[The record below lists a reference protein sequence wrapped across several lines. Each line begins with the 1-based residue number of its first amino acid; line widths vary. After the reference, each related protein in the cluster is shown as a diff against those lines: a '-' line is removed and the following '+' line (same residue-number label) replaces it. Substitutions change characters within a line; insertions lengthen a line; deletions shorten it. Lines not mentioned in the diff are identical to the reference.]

1 MRLGRD
7 ASVVFFHFRVLDV
20 DYKTRAFNGSPFH
33 RMLHLRIS
41 EQRVFLTLMNDRTVL
56 LQCRVQDNGFI
67 LIDVALE
74 LDLILVAYRVA
85 TNIRGMGRFEHPP

>member
-1 MRLGRD
+1 
-7 ASVVFFHFRVLDV
+7 
-20 DYKTRAFNGSPFH
+20 
-33 RMLHLRIS
+33 MLYLRIS

-85 TNIRGMGRFEHPP
+85 TNILGEWVFEQHMPHMVLQRRIELRTKLY